1 MSLLDRLS
9 EADRGRLRLAES
21 GVREQQPML
30 AVLSDRRTF
39 PDAMLFERKLD
50 GVRVVAT
57 RRDGG
62 RPRLLSRTGRE
73 LNRTYPEVVD
83 ALATQGRP
91 DFCVDGEITAVKGGR
106 SDFALLQRRM
116 QLTRPEDVRAGRVSV
131 RSYLFDLL
139 RLDGR
144 SVTALPV
151 RTRMSLLRVAFDFRL
166 PLRYTPHRV
175 GRDGREL
182 LADACGR
189 GWEGLI
195 AKRADGPYLH
205 RRSTDWLKLKCAA
218 GQELVVGGFTEPA
231 GSRLGFGALLVG
243 HYQDGRLRY
252 AGKVGT
258 GYDTATLRR
267 LRGRLGRLERDRSP
281 FADEVRERAV
291 HWVSP
296 ELVVQIDFTEWT
308 GAGRLRHPR
317 FKGLRD
323 DKRPTDVI
331 RERGTP

>member
-1 MSLLDRLS
+1 MSLLERLS
-9 EADRGRLRLAES
+9 EADRARLRVAED
-21 GVREQQPML
+21 GVRERQPML

-39 PDAMLFERKLD
+39 DHAMLFERKLD

-62 RPRLLSRTGRE
+62 RPRLLSRTGRS
-73 LNRTYPEVVD
+73 LDRTYPEVVD
-83 ALATQGRP
+83 ALAVQECP
-91 DFCVDGEITAVKGGR
+91 DFCVDGEITAVRGGR
-106 SDFALLQRRM
+106 SDFGLLQQRM
-116 QLTRPEDVRAGRVSV
+116 QLTRAEDVRASRVAV
-131 RSYLFDLL
+131 RYYLFDLV

-144 SVTALPV
+144 STAALPA
-151 RTRMSLLRVAFDFRL
+151 RTRKSLLRDAFAYRL
-166 PLRYTPHRV
+166 PLRFTPHRV
-175 GRDGREL
+175 GRDGRDL

-218 GQELVVGGFTEPA
+218 GQEMVVGGFTEPA
-231 GSRLGFGALLVG
+231 GERVGFGALLVG
-243 HYQDGRLRY
+243 HYEGGRLRY

-258 GYDTATLRR
+258 GYGTDTLRR
-267 LRGRLGRLERDRSP
+267 LRARLDRLEQDHSP
-281 FADEVRERAV
+281 FADDVRERAV
-291 HWVSP
+291 HWVRP
-296 ELVVQIDFTEWT
+296 ELVVHIDFTEWT

-317 FKGLRD
+317 YKGLRD

-331 RERGTP
+331 RERGIP